1 MGTNLL
7 SLSLILLGAALIT
20 LVLWM
25 FALQRRIG
33 RLLGGKSGATL
44 EDTINKHTASLDEL
58 FRARA
63 EVRED
68 LAALD
73 QRIKTKIQGAKTIR
87 FNPFHGTGSGGNQS
101 FATALLDEKGDGVV
115 LSSLY
120 SREKLSIFAKP
131 IKNRTSEFELTDE
144 EAEVLK

>member
-25 FALQRRIG
+25 FALQRRIS

-44 EDTINKHTASLDEL
+44 EDTINKHTSSLDEL
-58 FRARA
+58 FRART
-63 EVRED
+63 EVKQD

>member
-1 MGTNLL
+1 MNLL
-7 SLSLILLGAALIT
+7 SLALILLGAALIV
-20 LVLWM
+20 LVVWM
-25 FALQRRIG
+25 FTLQKRISK
-33 RLLGGKSGATL
+33 LLAGKSGVNL
-44 EDTINKHTASLDEL
+44 EDTINTHTASIDEL
-58 FRARA
+58 FRAKSGLKM
-63 EVRED
+63 E
-68 LAALD
+68 LGALD
-73 QRIKTKIQGAKTIR
+73 ERIKKKIQGAKTIR

-131 IKNRTSEFELTDE
+131 IKNRTSEFELTEE

>member
-1 MGTNLL
+1 MNLL
-7 SLSLILLGAALIT
+7 SLALIFLGAALVV
-20 LVLWM
+20 LVFWM
-25 FALQRRIG
+25 FTLQKRIST
-33 RLLGGKSGATL
+33 LLAGKLGATL
-44 EDTINKHTASLDEL
+44 EDTINTHSASIDEL
-58 FRARA
+58 FRAKSGFKMEIA
-63 EVRED
+63 G
-68 LAALD
+68 LD
-73 QRIKTKIQGAKTIR
+73 ERIKKKIQSAKTIR